1 MRVALWAVSVL
12 LLAGPSAS
20 SPPASG
26 IEPLY
31 GTRQR
36 PLAGDR
42 YQKLRGL
49 AQYLD
54 QTAQGAL
61 EGATDDVSHGTAGGS
76 EEGRFVFSIRAF
88 ARTTSEFHRRVDQ
101 YAQRPFEVP
110 PQVVMLTQTA
120 RDVSERIR
128 AAHALE
134 STYDEWEG
142 VNDVLQRMSLLLA
155 GSDVKVPA
163 AYVVPALSGPSLQQ
177 FRQLVH
183 DLDISTTR
191 AHATAKREVGKYP
204 RGEQFLGELSYF
216 AVQSHDLH
224 VQADNGPI
232 GPQLLGPIVD
242 HLLEE
247 ARLADRRMRDAKALA
262 EVWDDSGR
270 TITILERMATLVR
283 S

>member
-1 MRVALWAVSVL
+1 
-12 LLAGPSAS
+12 
-20 SPPASG
+20 
-26 IEPLY
+26 LY

-61 EGATDDVSHGTAGGS
+61 EGATDDVKHGTAGGS

-88 ARTTSEFHRRVDQ
+88 ARTTSEFHHRVDH
-101 YAQRPFEVP
+101 YAQQPFEVP
-110 PQVVMLTQTA
+110 PQVATLAETA

-142 VNDVLQRMSLLLA
+142 VNDVLQRMSVLLS
-155 GSDVKVPA
+155 GGDVDVPSDH
-163 AYVVPALSGPSLQQ
+163 VVAALSGPALEQ
-177 FRQLVH
+177 FRSLVH
-183 DLDISTTR
+183 DLDVSTTR
-191 AHATAKREVGKYP
+191 AHVTAKREVGKYA

-224 VQADNGPI
+224 LRADSGPI
-232 GPQLLGPIVD
+232 APQLLGPIVD

-247 ARLADRRMRDAKALA
+247 ARRADRRMRDAKALA

>member
-1 MRVALWAVSVL
+1 M
-12 LLAGPSAS
+12 LAGPSATA
-20 SPPASG
+20 PPASG

-61 EGATDDVSHGTAGGS
+61 EGATDDVKHGTGAGS

-88 ARTTSEFHRRVDQ
+88 ARATSEFHHHVDQ
-101 YAQRPFEVP
+101 YAHQPFEVP
-110 PQVVMLTQTA
+110 PQVVTLADTA

-134 STYDEWEG
+134 STYDEWDG
-142 VNDVLQRMSLLLA
+142 VNDVLQRMTVLLS
-155 GSDVKVPA
+155 GGNVEVPSD
-163 AYVVPALSGPSLQQ
+163 YVVPPLSGAALEQ

-183 DLDISTTR
+183 DLDVSTTR
-191 AHATAKREVGKYP
+191 AHATAKREVGKYA
-204 RGEQFLGELSYF
+204 RGKQFLGELSYF

-224 VQADNGPI
+224 LRADSGPI

-270 TITILERMATLVR
+270 TITILEQMATLVR